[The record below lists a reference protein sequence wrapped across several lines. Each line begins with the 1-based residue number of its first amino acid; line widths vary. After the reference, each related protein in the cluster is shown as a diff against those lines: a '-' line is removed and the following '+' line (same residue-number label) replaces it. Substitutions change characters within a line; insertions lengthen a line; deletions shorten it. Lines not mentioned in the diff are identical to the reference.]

1 MIFILNRY
9 GRIIEILSN
18 KRGTKSSPFFD
29 DVLVEDLKT
38 GAETY
43 SFSTIVNKDSTD
55 ITVGNYIAFKRKGK
69 FKLFQIVSTEENHSE
84 QELEITAYCESAGL
98 ELLNKVIRA
107 RKLTSFTLKKFLE
120 TVLTETGWEV
130 GFISGVAKDRVQD
143 IELEDSSVYATLQ
156 NNLDKFGVE
165 LEFRVEINNGIITG
179 RYIDVYSSRG
189 KVTGKRFE
197 FGKDINN
204 IHRKIDSSELFT
216 ALIGVGRNGVNF
228 KDVKV
233 DGINKPLGQDFV
245 ADEEAFQ
252 RYNNRGYHLMGVFKF
267 ETESPEELL
276 RETYKQLQK
285 SKNPKIEYEVDV
297 ALLGDVAIGDTVAI
311 VDNAFNPPIH
321 LMARVTKLETSKTD
335 DSKNKCT
342 LANFVEVSSNIT
354 SQMRALASKLEGYV
368 DSSISSKFP
377 IGSDDIKN
385 NAIHGNHI
393 IKDSITTQHLKAD
406 FIEALDARFES
417 LKAKDADLMNL
428 VSLKANIK
436 DLTATNATIQNLI
449 TDFHQSKESLIEKA
463 NIMEANI
470 KDLKAIKVNA
480 EDFKAIVG
488 EIDNFKAKIEK
499 VDFLEGDLAKVKNL
513 VGGNISSENI
523 QSGGITGDR
532 LNMKTVFIDDANIL
546 NINASKITSGEI
558 NTSKILLKSEDGGMK
573 LIGSTQQFLD
583 KKGNVRIQLGKDN
596 KGNFDFYIIDDKGN
610 ILFNTNGITGNAI
623 SKGLIKGEMIGK
635 GEVGGELINWAS
647 FTNEFNKDTNTNK
660 LKASKIVVDKTGQTI
675 DVKFDT
681 VEKKLD
687 QTKETVETH
696 TTQLNVQQGKIS
708 SIIADSEIEKDGK
721 KVKLKDAY
729 NTTVKTVDSMKEV
742 ISKQKTIIDEHTG
755 KIVAT
760 ETKTNEVIKDLNST
774 TSRVSATETN
784 VNNIKDS
791 INKINTEIESNKTKV
806 SEVKHNLDGITIKV
820 GETEK
825 VITSHSNQ
833 ITNID
838 SKVDNLKF
846 GGRNLA
852 LNSSRFELLARN
864 SGNPSDD
871 YNYISIPS
879 NLLLDTEY
887 TISANIEVV
896 SGNIDKITVYDYPGG
911 KASIVPIINN
921 RIVHTFTKKS
931 NTVNS
936 VLLYAGLAGETKGNS
951 VIFTNV
957 MLEKGN
963 RATDWTPAPEDLK
976 SYADEVAIA
985 KSNLAKEE
993 TIALLDGKI
1002 SEEEKKRI
1010 KQAQDNLNIAIA
1022 KINEVENK
1030 AKLHA
1035 EQMKNDLISHSDTL
1049 GQKLK
1054 EDAEKF
1060 ANDVAIA
1067 KANLA
1072 KEQAIADNN
1081 KKIAEEEQKRLAE
1094 AKKNLDIAMAKV
1106 SEVAA
1111 SSKTYAEQVKK
1122 DTISHADDL
1131 GKRLKAD
1138 AEKYANDVAIAKSEL
1153 AKQQA
1158 IANADGKISAEE
1170 QKRIKQA
1177 QDNLN
1182 IAIAKANDAQ
1192 NKAIAHANEVAEQKK
1207 NDAIKVSELHTK
1219 ESIDKLEFGG
1229 TNLLDDSEKERTNHP
1244 NDRGEYL
1251 CVDIT
1256 NIIKENLGKEI
1267 TLSGE
1272 IKAKEKSGYITIYS
1286 LGKYQ
1291 FNASTGLACTTD
1303 KYTPF
1308 SLTIKPSYNPKG
1320 DNGECSN
1327 WSFYGQYGS
1336 KVFPCVRRLK
1346 VELGNKATDWSP
1358 STNDMKKFANDVA
1371 IAKSNLAKEQAIV
1384 ENNKKIA
1391 EEEQK
1396 RIKQAEENLAKAI
1409 AKANEAESKAIA
1421 HAEQLD
1427 KQLKVESEKYA
1438 EQVALAKSE
1447 LAKQQAIAIADGK
1460 ISAEEQKRIKQAED
1474 NLKIA
1479 INKAE
1484 QVRNDSIK
1492 HSETLGQQLK
1502 NDAQKYAEQVAIAKS
1517 NLAKEQAI
1525 SDAKN
1530 KIAEEEQKRLAEA
1543 KKNLDIA
1550 IAKANDAQNKAIAH
1564 AEQVKKDAI
1573 EVANSNTNN
1582 IINNLEVGSYNLAK
1596 ESGNFI
1602 NDIKAL
1608 QKNGDTTTLEI
1619 DSSNKFREYNTLKI
1633 KGNSGISYKDYI
1645 ELQGNTTYCYSCWV
1659 KSDKVIN
1666 FTDSTPLHMWL
1677 KESRED
1683 DVCHREIIIKHSKE
1697 INSTWQQVFIIFK
1710 TPSEKQNYLMKPFV
1724 YGIGETTVWL
1734 ANFQVKKGSVLSDWT
1749 PNPSD
1754 LKSYTDEVAT
1764 SKAEL
1769 AKQQAIANA
1778 DGKITQEEQKRIVEA
1793 KKNLDMAI
1801 ARANEVAELK
1811 KNEAINTSKTNISK
1825 AIDSIEIGG
1834 ENLVSNLPESWE
1846 VGSINQN
1853 VALGSDYNQVK
1864 YQMTTRLR
1872 VKDLIEIKD
1881 IFSISYNNSLFSC
1894 CLALFDSNK
1903 RYLGI
1908 TSGFIDWLNTGVY
1921 KHNSKVEY
1929 VAIIVRFKNDANI
1942 TLKDL
1947 DKLKLKVEHGNKVTG
1962 FSLSQN
1968 DLKKYANDVAIAK
1981 SDLAKQ
1987 QAIANADGKISAE
2000 EQKRIKQAQD
2010 NLNIAIAKANEA
2022 ESKAKTHA
2030 ENLDKQL
2037 KNDAQKYAEQVAI
2050 AKSNLAKE
2058 QAIADAAN
2066 KVAQE
2071 EQKRLKQAQD
2081 NLNTA
2086 IARTEKAKQD
2096 AINHAEDLGK
2106 RLKADAQKFANDVAI
2121 AKSELIKQQVVAN
2134 LDGKISEEEKK
2145 RIAEAKKNLDMAI
2158 AKANEVAEKSRNHA
2172 NEIAELKKNEAINI
2186 AKTNTTNALD
2196 GLKIGGRNLILD
2208 SKDLNNFNNK
2218 LKDKIDGFSI
2228 LTGDATKITS
2238 NYIEVASWNNIIS
2251 PLPDTEY
2258 TLSFYA
2264 KGVGSFISYF
2274 YPESVQSGYSNLGAK
2289 TNAPDGAIHHSL
2301 TNEWRKYVIT
2311 WKTTKTIS
2319 GSKHI
2324 IASRL
2329 LKGNN
2334 SIQIY
2339 GFKLEEGNKSTDW
2352 TPAPEDLKSYA
2363 EQVALAKSELAKQ
2376 QAIANADGKITQEE
2390 QKRIKQAQDNLNI
2403 AIAKANDAQ
2412 NKAIAHSEQVKKDL
2426 TTYANS
2432 VAEQKKNDAINAAKG
2447 YTNNQV
2453 SEVNVKIKDADAN
2466 IKVLKDQIKTK
2477 VTQVE
2482 IDKSIKNIK
2491 FGGRNLALQTQP
2503 KEYSG
2508 FTGRENDCQFST
2520 EILLDSLSIGDPVTI
2535 SFKFKYENLESQPN
2549 YKGLLLR
2556 TQGSGDVTGWGS
2568 GSFPCYDFTKQ
2579 VVFGKGK
2586 SGEIRIEYNYII
2598 TNDSKKNKKW
2608 YFNIRMDGVAKGKIN
2623 FSEFMV
2629 EYGTHR
2635 TAYTPAPEDVQK
2647 SIVDSK
2653 NEVIEKINKAT
2664 SEITQTKDSINAN
2677 VKNLQSE
2684 TQKITTNV
2692 ANLDKN
2698 LTNKIASNLNDA
2710 KSFANQIAEQ
2720 KKNDAIN
2727 HANSVAEQKKNEAI
2741 RDSRIVPDT
2750 RGDNQSPGWYFSN
2763 YPRQTIT
2770 EFKLAQTIKI
2780 PVKDNPYGTLET
2792 KVPWGDSS
2800 GGYPVQTFRSNSTAT
2815 YQRHG
2820 VDSSNWSSWEQ
2831 IENTTGSQTKVNAGV
2846 DAAKQYTNAQITTVN
2861 QKVSSVESSINVL
2874 KDKISLKVEK
2884 TDIDKAKTEL
2894 VNKINGIDV
2903 LVNNA
2908 KELAS
2913 AMSLGS
2919 MLFSDP
2925 TFKNG
2930 SNQINTYNNK
2940 GNGTVTVSRV
2950 SKIQGC
2956 PSDSKYCIEIKTT
2969 GEANPNHGG
2978 FYFGNPTRANA
2989 IFVTRIIAKIPVG
3002 LSIGWYS
3009 NSTGNNSS
3017 NKWLTP
3023 VNGTGKW
3030 QEYIHILKC
3039 GDSGS
3044 FSSTSFFA
3052 LDGGVKP
3059 TTDKPILWH
3068 LAYATVFDLT
3078 ENDET
3083 TNILKTEVTNAK
3095 NQIAKIETNVNG
3107 ITQRVSATES
3117 KTHTIESNLNGKA
3130 SKSEVSEV
3138 TNKVSTL
3145 KTNLD
3150 SISQRVSNTET
3161 KTNSLQSQV
3170 DGKASKSELVTT
3182 NQKVASI
3189 ETNMNGITQKV
3200 SSTESTT
3207 KKISDDLKLKEDKNY
3222 RTIYAKGW
3230 GNDFINARD
3239 VRVSGVRV
3247 DDSNTRGLSV
3257 VALNPLTLSVEFK
3270 QAYDTFGNDAERKN
3284 FVAKINELNN
3294 GNHIIVITSADAASL
3309 TNGEVC
3315 EVLYKIGGSAPG
3327 TSTPSYREAYA
3338 LIGKSSLGK
3347 GNGVEMYIPFTSQ
3360 IKRVAEVS
3368 VKVSEAGSFLG
3379 VNCNNIALALDKAN
3393 QETKTVKEKFTEF
3406 KQSTESFNWVVGQRS
3421 SISNILPNGSFIGGD
3436 RGWLHNGSEFWSGPY
3451 NGYGFK
3457 GRFTG
3462 AIRNKTNYN
3471 NPERYLQTTK
3481 AYKVKKNT
3489 NYTISFHYACELNVH
3504 SMEAFVILS
3513 NTETGDYAQPIRVL
3527 ESPGGTQSNPNEEKP
3542 FTYKFN
3548 TGNHEWVWVR
3558 FDHNGMKPGT
3568 NWEEYC
3574 WLYVS
3579 EVAIYEGDVGNVKW
3593 VAKGGESYSN
3603 HFQMDMD
3610 GFKASFPNGSYTLL
3624 DKDGFEWYDA
3634 GSGHSYHAL
3643 AYVTSFGI
3651 PAGNPG
3657 KAWVKLP
3664 REFTK
3669 RKKSLKWT
3677 VALRGY
3683 YYSTYGNFFP
3693 FHVHVSGT
3701 NEYEENG
3708 IIVCPIEG
3716 HCRIQNASNP
3726 NDVQPQPV
3734 TAMLIAVA

>member
-2710 KSFANQIAEQ
+2710 KSFAT
-2720 KKNDAIN
+2720 DV
-2727 HANSVAEQKKNEAI
+2727 ANQKKNEAI
-2741 RDSRIVPDT
+2741 
-2750 RGDNQSPGWYFSN
+2750 
-2763 YPRQTIT
+2763 
-2770 EFKLAQTIKI
+2770 
-2780 PVKDNPYGTLET
+2780 
-2792 KVPWGDSS
+2792 
-2800 GGYPVQTFRSNSTAT
+2800 STASADAT
-2815 YQRHG
+2815 
-2820 VDSSNWSSWEQ
+2820 SKSNKAES
-2831 IENTTGSQTKVNAGV
+2831 NAKG
-2846 DAAKQYTNAQITTVN
+2846 YTNAQITTVN
-2861 QKVSSVESSINVL
+2861 QKVSNVESGINILKDQIKSKVSQVDIDRTINSVQFGDVNMLINSGNFKSNKTITHWGITNGETLFIENDYLVAKFRNYAPWGCYVENDSL
-2874 KDKISLKVEK
+2874 KDKPLDVSKTYTIVLKL
-2884 TDIDKAKTEL
+2884 KA
-2894 VNKINGIDV
+2894 NKNKSVGFNICDG
-2903 LVNNA
+2903 
-2908 KELAS
+2908 
-2913 AMSLGS
+2913 
-2919 MLFSDP
+2919 
-2925 TFKNG
+2925 NG
-2930 SNQINTYNNK
+2930 SNFLYGKNLDVTTSWKTFKFSLKPTAIGNERQFRFICGPGEDFDLHIAFCKMVEGNTTSEQYSPSPEDMNFLVDEGIKKVDTKIND
-2940 GNGTVTVSRV
+2940 VS
-2950 SKIQGC
+2950 SKITQT
-2956 PSDSKYCIEIKTT
+2956 K
-2969 GEANPNHGG
+2969 N
-2978 FYFGNPTRANA
+2978 
-2989 IFVTRIIAKIPVG
+2989 
-3002 LSIGWYS
+3002 SIDAS
-3009 NSTGNNSS
+3009 VNSLN
-3017 NKWLTP
+3017 
-3023 VNGTGKW
+3023 
-3030 QEYIHILKC
+3030 
-3039 GDSGS
+3039 
-3044 FSSTSFFA
+3044 
-3052 LDGGVKP
+3052 
-3059 TTDKPILWH
+3059 
-3068 LAYATVFDLT
+3068 
-3078 ENDET
+3078 
-3083 TNILKTEVTNAK
+3083 
-3095 NQIAKIETNVNG
+3095 
-3107 ITQRVSATES
+3107 S
-3117 KTHTIESNLNGKA
+3117 KTNSLEQNLKGKA

-3138 TNKVSTL
+3138 NRQVS
-3145 KTNLD
+3145 
-3150 SISQRVSNTET
+3150 SIKADLGGITQRVSNTET

-3230 GNDFINARD
+3230 GNDFVNARD

-3247 DDSNTRGLSV
+3247 DDSNSRGLSV

-3368 VKVSEAGSFLG
+3368 VKVSEAGNFLG

-3489 NYTISFHYACELNVH
+3489 DYTISFHYACEMNVH

-3513 NTETGDYAQPIRVL
+3513 DTEAGDYAQPIRVL
-3527 ESPGGTQSNPNEEKP
+3527 ERPGGTQSNPGEEKP

-3558 FDHNGMKPGT
+3558 FDHNGMKDGT
-3568 NWEEYC
+3568 NWEQYC

>member
-1447 LAKQQAIAIADGK
+1447 LAKEQAIAIADGK

-1525 SDAKN
+1525 TDAKN

-1602 NDIKAL
+1602 SDIKTL

-1645 ELQGNTTYCYSCWV
+1645 ELQGNTTYCYSCWI

-1683 DVCHREIIIKHSKE
+1683 DACHREIIIKHSKE

-1778 DGKITQEEQKRIVEA
+1778 DGKITQEEQKRIAEA

-1801 ARANEVAELK
+1801 AKANDAQ
-1811 KNEAINTSKTNISK
+1811 NK
-1825 AIDSIEIGG
+1825 AIAHSE
-1834 ENLVSNLPESWE
+1834 
-1846 VGSINQN
+1846 
-1853 VALGSDYNQVK
+1853 QVK
-1864 YQMTTRLR
+1864 RDAIAHSDT
-1872 VKDLIEIKD
+1872 
-1881 IFSISYNNSLFSC
+1881 
-1894 CLALFDSNK
+1894 
-1903 RYLGI
+1903 LGQ
-1908 TSGFIDWLNTGVY
+1908 
-1921 KHNSKVEY
+1921 
-1929 VAIIVRFKNDANI
+1929 
-1942 TLKDL
+1942 
-1947 DKLKLKVEHGNKVTG
+1947 KLKADAE
-1962 FSLSQN
+1962 
-1968 DLKKYANDVAIAK
+1968 KYANDIALAK
-1981 SDLAKQ
+1981 SELAKQ

-2000 EQKRIKQAQD
+2000 EQKRIKQAED
-2010 NLNIAIAKANEA
+2010 NLKIAIAKANEA
-2022 ESKAKTHA
+2022 ESKAKLHA

-2066 KVAQE
+2066 KIAQE

-2081 NLNTA
+2081 NLNTV

-2096 AINHAEDLGK
+2096 AINHAEDLGR
-2106 RLKADAQKFANDVAI
+2106 RLKADAEKYTNDVAI
-2121 AKSELIKQQVVAN
+2121 AKSELVKQQVIAN

-2145 RIAEAKKNLDMAI
+2145 RIAEAKNNLDVAI

-2172 NEIAELKKNEAINI
+2172 NEIAELKKNEAINV
-2186 AKTNTTNALD
+2186 AKSSISDSINNLQ
-2196 GLKIGGRNLILD
+2196 ISSRNLT
-2208 SKDLNNFNNK
+2208 LNSNFDFGLESWGFNNPNNNAK
-2218 LKDKIDGFSI
+2218 VEIVKDSVLGNCAKVVTQTSGQGVYAILKRKPKTHYSWSFMIKSDKPCKINIAHENGEGTKEVS
-2228 LTGDATKITS
+2228 LTTEWTRITGTGIWNGNGGALCFYSNEKNQKIT
-2238 NYIEVASWNNIIS
+2238 Y
-2251 PLPDTEY
+2251 Y
-2258 TLSFYA
+2258 
-2264 KGVGSFISYF
+2264 
-2274 YPESVQSGYSNLGAK
+2274 
-2289 TNAPDGAIHHSL
+2289 L
-2301 TNEWRKYVIT
+2301 TKLIYV
-2311 WKTTKTIS
+2311 
-2319 GSKHI
+2319 
-2324 IASRL
+2324 
-2329 LKGNN
+2329 
-2334 SIQIY
+2334 
-2339 GFKLEEGNKSTDW
+2339 EGNKVGDW
-2352 TPAPEDLKSYA
+2352 NPAPEDIKKYS
-2363 EQVALAKSELAKQ
+2363 EQVALAKSELAKE
-2376 QAIANADGKITQEE
+2376 QAIAIADGKISAEE

-2412 NKAIAHSEQVKKDL
+2412 NKAIAH
-2426 TTYANS
+2426 ANE

-2453 SEVNVKIKDADAN
+2453 SEVNVKVKDADAN
-2466 IKVLKDQIKTK
+2466 IKILKDQIKSK

-2508 FTGRENDCQFST
+2508 FTGRENDCQFNT
-2520 EILLDSLSIGDPVTI
+2520 EVLLDSLSIGDPVTI

-2635 TAYTPAPEDVQK
+2635 TVYTPAPEDVQK

-2664 SEITQTKDSINAN
+2664 SEITQTKDSINAS
-2677 VKNLQSE
+2677 VKSLQSE

-2692 ANLDKN
+2692 TNLDKN
-2698 LTNKIASNLNDA
+2698 LTNRIASNLNDA
-2710 KSFANQIAEQ
+2710 KSFAT
-2720 KKNDAIN
+2720 DV
-2727 HANSVAEQKKNEAI
+2727 ANQKKNEAI
-2741 RDSRIVPDT
+2741 
-2750 RGDNQSPGWYFSN
+2750 
-2763 YPRQTIT
+2763 
-2770 EFKLAQTIKI
+2770 
-2780 PVKDNPYGTLET
+2780 
-2792 KVPWGDSS
+2792 
-2800 GGYPVQTFRSNSTAT
+2800 STASADAT
-2815 YQRHG
+2815 
-2820 VDSSNWSSWEQ
+2820 SKSNKAES
-2831 IENTTGSQTKVNAGV
+2831 NAKG
-2846 DAAKQYTNAQITTVN
+2846 YTNAQITTVN
-2861 QKVSSVESSINVL
+2861 QKVSNVESGINILKDQIKSKVSQVDIDRTINSVQFGDVNMLINSGNFKSNKTITHWGITNGETLFIENDYLVAKFRNYAPWGCYVENDSL
-2874 KDKISLKVEK
+2874 KDKPLDVSKTYTIVLKL
-2884 TDIDKAKTEL
+2884 KA
-2894 VNKINGIDV
+2894 NKNKSVGFNICDG
-2903 LVNNA
+2903 
-2908 KELAS
+2908 
-2913 AMSLGS
+2913 
-2919 MLFSDP
+2919 
-2925 TFKNG
+2925 NG
-2930 SNQINTYNNK
+2930 SNFLYGKNLDVTTSWKTFKFSLKPTAIGNERQFRFICGPGEDFDLHIAFCKMVEGNTTSEQYSPSPEDMNFLVDEGIKKVDTKIND
-2940 GNGTVTVSRV
+2940 VS
-2950 SKIQGC
+2950 SKITQT
-2956 PSDSKYCIEIKTT
+2956 K
-2969 GEANPNHGG
+2969 N
-2978 FYFGNPTRANA
+2978 
-2989 IFVTRIIAKIPVG
+2989 
-3002 LSIGWYS
+3002 SIDAS
-3009 NSTGNNSS
+3009 VNSLN
-3017 NKWLTP
+3017 
-3023 VNGTGKW
+3023 
-3030 QEYIHILKC
+3030 
-3039 GDSGS
+3039 
-3044 FSSTSFFA
+3044 
-3052 LDGGVKP
+3052 
-3059 TTDKPILWH
+3059 
-3068 LAYATVFDLT
+3068 
-3078 ENDET
+3078 
-3083 TNILKTEVTNAK
+3083 
-3095 NQIAKIETNVNG
+3095 
-3107 ITQRVSATES
+3107 S
-3117 KTHTIESNLNGKA
+3117 KTNSLEQNLKGKA

-3138 TNKVSTL
+3138 NRQVS
-3145 KTNLD
+3145 
-3150 SISQRVSNTET
+3150 SIKADLGGITQRVSNTET

-3230 GNDFINARD
+3230 GNDFVNARD

-3247 DDSNTRGLSV
+3247 DDSNSRGLSV

-3489 NYTISFHYACELNVH
+3489 DYTISFHYACEMNVH

-3513 NTETGDYAQPIRVL
+3513 DTEAGDYAQPIRVL
-3527 ESPGGTQSNPNEEKP
+3527 ERPGGTQSNPGEEKP

-3558 FDHNGMKPGT
+3558 FDHNGMKDGT
-3568 NWEEYC
+3568 NWEQYC